1 MMDDDE
7 PEDML
12 SDSAMDADGLDSQK
26 EHAWGQG
33 ANTPSNIPFQSGL
46 YHLYSINT
54 NRTICLPRPVI
65 IYTYCSP
72 PSYTINIALTRGNI
86 LE

>member
-1 MMDDDE
+1 MPSHMMDDDE

-33 ANTPSNIPFQSGL
+33 ANTPSNIPFQSRL

-54 NRTICLPRPVI
+54 NRTICLPARLGLPHSI
-65 IYTYCSP
+65 HDAP
-72 PSYTINIALTRGNI
+72 HRATR
-86 LE
+86 